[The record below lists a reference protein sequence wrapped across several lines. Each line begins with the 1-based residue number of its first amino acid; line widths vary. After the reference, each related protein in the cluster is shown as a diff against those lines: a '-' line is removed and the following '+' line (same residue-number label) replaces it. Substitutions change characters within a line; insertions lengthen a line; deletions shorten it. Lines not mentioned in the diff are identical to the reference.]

1 MPLKLIGTKA
11 IIVGASSGI
20 GAELAKQLAEGGAL
34 VATIARRT
42 DRLQPLADRFPER
55 VFPFPHDVNN
65 IEEIPE
71 LFQKCT
77 DALSGLDLVIYCS
90 GVMPD
95 VGPHEYNISKDLD
108 MVNVNISGAIAW
120 LNCAATRMEGTKH
133 GSIIGIGSVAGDRG
147 RSGNPVY
154 GASKAFMHTYMEALR
169 NRLAKKGVKVVTIKP
184 GPVQTEMTA
193 ALGIKNGMPVEK
205 AAQLILHYRN
215 RTGEHYL
222 SPIHRIIFYVIKRI
236 PSPIFR
242 RLNLK

>member
-1 MPLKLIGTKA
+1 MSLKLIGTKA
-11 IIVGASSGI
+11 IVIGASSGI

-42 DRLQPLADRFPER
+42 DRLQLLSDRYPER
-55 VFPFPHDVNN
+55 VFPFAHDVNN
-65 IEEIPE
+65 IAEVPD

-77 DALSGLDLVIYCS
+77 DTLTGLDLIIYCS
-90 GVMPD
+90 GVMPQ
-95 VGPHEYNISKDLD
+95 VGPHEYSTDKDID
-108 MVNVNISGAIAW
+108 MVNVNMSGAVAW
-120 LNCAATRMEGTKH
+120 LNCAATRMEGTGH

-154 GASKAFMHTYMEALR
+154 AASKAFMHTYMEALR
-169 NRLAKKGVKVVTIKP
+169 NRLARKGVKVVTIKP

-193 ALGIKNGMPVEK
+193 ALGISNAMPVEK
-205 AAQLILHYRN
+205 AAQLILHYKD

-222 SPIHRIIFYVIKRI
+222 SPVHRIIFYIIKRI

>member
-11 IIVGASSGI
+11 IIIGASSGI

-42 DRLQPLADRFPER
+42 EMLQPLADRFPER
-55 VFPFPHDVNN
+55 IFPFTHDVNN

-77 DALSGLDLVIYCS
+77 DTLTGLDLVIYCA
-90 GVMPD
+90 GIMPA
-95 VGPHEYNISKDLD
+95 VGPHEYNTDKDLD

-120 LNCAATRMEGTKH
+120 LNCAATRMEGTGH

-147 RSGNPVY
+147 RSAQPVY
-154 GASKAFMHTYMEALR
+154 NASKAFMHTYMEALR
-169 NRLAKKGVKVVTIKP
+169 NRLAKKGVKIVTIKP
-184 GPVQTEMTA
+184 GPTDTEMTQGMA
-193 ALGIKNGMPVEK
+193 GSKMPVEK
-205 AAQLILHYRN
+205 AAQLILHYKD

-222 SPIHRIIFYVIKRI
+222 NPIHRIVFYIIKRI
-236 PSPIFR
+236 PSPLFR
-242 RLNLK
+242 KTKI